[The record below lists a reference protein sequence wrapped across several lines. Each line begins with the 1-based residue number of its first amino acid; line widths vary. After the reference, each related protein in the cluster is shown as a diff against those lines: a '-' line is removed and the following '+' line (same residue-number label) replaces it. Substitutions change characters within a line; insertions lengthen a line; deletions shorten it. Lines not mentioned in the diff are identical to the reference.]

1 MWVFT
6 GLGTPGPSFRPVT
19 VADLGSRYPDEG
31 GIYVWSR
38 EAWGDFHG
46 FLTAWAYWTAN
57 LGGRRTPCLGTTKP
71 GDEH

>member
-1 MWVFT
+1 MLLFFVP
-6 GLGTPGPSFRPVT
+6 LGVT